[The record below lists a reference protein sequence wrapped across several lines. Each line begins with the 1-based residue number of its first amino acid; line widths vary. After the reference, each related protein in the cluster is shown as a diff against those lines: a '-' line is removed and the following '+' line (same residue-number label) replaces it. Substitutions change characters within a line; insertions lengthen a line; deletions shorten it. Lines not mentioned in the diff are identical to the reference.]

1 MADLQEVDRGTG
13 SASLPA
19 AQAATS
25 AAAPAPGRPPVR
37 VLIADD
43 HPVFLAGLRTL
54 LGAMPDIEVV
64 GEARTG
70 GHAISAARRLRPDL
84 VLMDVNMPEI
94 NGIQAIRAILA
105 ERPATAVLV
114 LTMFDDDHTV
124 LAAVRAG
131 ARGYFLKGAGHEDIL
146 RAVSAVSRGDA
157 IFDANVSTQVFDYL
171 TGSAPTQPFPE
182 LTDRELAVLRL
193 IADGRSNS
201 EIARELSLSVKTV
214 RNYLSRIFAKLQVTH
229 RAEAA
234 VKARREGLG
243 R

>member
-1 MADLQEVDRGTG
+1 M
-13 SASLPA
+13 
-19 AQAATS
+19 
-25 AAAPAPGRPPVR
+25 
-37 VLIADD
+37 LIADD

-54 LGAMPDIEVV
+54 LEAMPHIEVV

-70 GHAISAARRLRPDL
+70 GLAITAARQLRPDV
-84 VLMDVNMPEI
+84 VLMDVNLPDV
-94 NGIQAIRAILA
+94 NGIQATRAILA
-105 ERPATAVLV
+105 DRPATAILV

-131 ARGYFLKGAGHEDIL
+131 ARGYFLKGAGRDDIM
-146 RAVSAVSRGDA
+146 RAVSAVSRGNA
-157 IFDANVSTQVFDYL
+157 IFDSQITIRLFDYI
-171 TGSAPTQPFPE
+171 TGAAPAEPFPE
-182 LTDRELAVLRL
+182 LTDRERAVLRL

-214 RNYLSRIFAKLQVTH
+214 RNYLSRIFAKLHVAH

-234 VKARREGLG
+234 VKACREGLG

>member
-1 MADLQEVDRGTG
+1 M
-13 SASLPA
+13 S
-19 AQAATS
+19 
-25 AAAPAPGRPPVR
+25 APAPVAGRSSVR
-37 VLIADD
+37 VLLADD

-54 LGAMPDIEVV
+54 LSAMPDIEVV
-64 GEARTG
+64 GEAQTG
-70 GHAISAARRLRPDL
+70 GHAISAARRLRPDI

-94 NGIQAIRAILA
+94 NGIEATRAIVA

-114 LTMFDDDHTV
+114 LTMFDDEHTV

-131 ARGYFLKGAGHEDIL
+131 ARGYFLKGAGREDIL
-146 RAVSAVSRGDA
+146 RAVTAVRRGDA
-157 IFDANVSTQVFDYL
+157 IFDAHVSTRVFDYL
-171 TGSAPTQPFPE
+171 SGAEPAQPFPE
-182 LTDRELAVLRL
+182 LTDRERAVLRL

-214 RNYLSRIFAKLQVTH
+214 RNYLSRVFAKLQVTH